1 MPAEVFVTTP
11 PRSLL
16 QYLLEPLGI
25 FARRALRESNTQ
37 TDETR
42 STANRLIGNRCF
54 GRSRR
59 DTVHPDSVHGQFR
72 GEARVMASTPPF
84 VAV

>member
-25 FARRALRESNTQ
+25 FARRALRE
-37 TDETR
+37 
-42 STANRLIGNRCF
+42 
-54 GRSRR
+54 
-59 DTVHPDSVHGQFR
+59 P
-72 GEARVMASTPPF
+72 
-84 VAV
+84 